1 MHLATQPIPNIAMS
15 PPLLPHPHPSPC
27 PKTSSSLLL
36 GTRGPPFA
44 SRVNDAPAHARFA
57 GAGAAG

>member
-15 PPLLPHPHPSPC
+15 PPLLPHPHPSSC

-44 SRVNDAPAHARFA
+44 SRVNDAPAHA
-57 GAGAAG
+57 